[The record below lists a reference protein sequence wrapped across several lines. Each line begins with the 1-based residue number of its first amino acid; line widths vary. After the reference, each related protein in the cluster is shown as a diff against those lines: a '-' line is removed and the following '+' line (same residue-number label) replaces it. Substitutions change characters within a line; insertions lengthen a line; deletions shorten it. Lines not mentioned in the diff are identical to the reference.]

1 MGSGFKVAVRPQSLK
16 GIHSGDLVKE
26 EDLQKVFC
34 LLKGRR
40 DIEAVFTL
48 THTTI
53 EKRTRCRYAG
63 LLALIKDYL
72 PVQGRNCPSGM
83 AADGWP

>member
-48 THTTI
+48 THTI
-53 EKRTRCRYAG
+53 ETGTRRRYAG

-72 PVQGRNCPSGM
+72 PVQVRNGLSGM